1 MSNWLSR
8 IVVAA
13 ILLPVALGA
22 VYLGGWYLFA
32 LIAIATAI
40 ALHEFWLLGRA
51 LLCALVVMP
60 AIVASP

>member
-13 ILLPVALGA
+13 ILLPIVLGA

-32 LIAIATAI
+32 L
-40 ALHEFWLLGRA
+40 
-51 LLCALVVMP
+51 
-60 AIVASP
+60 VAVACVSRCTSTG